1 MRIRRNASSRGFP
14 SRWMVAV
21 LVVLAAALF
30 SLQPSSVFAQEEAI
44 ESLRQTGEA
53 FRAVAK
59 KVTPA
64 VVFVK
69 VEKLVKGRSAGEIPF
84 PFGDQGPFD
93 DDFFRRFF
101 GIPMPQQPEQG
112 EPPQQRRYGQG
123 SGFIISPDGF
133 ILTNH
138 HVVGDA
144 DKVTVQMQDG
154 SEFIAKVVG
163 NDPRSDVAVI
173 KIDAAKLPVL
183 KLGDSDALEVG
194 DWVLAVGSPF
204 GLSHSITAGIV
215 SAKGRSSVGIAD
227 YENFIQTDAAINP
240 GNSGGPLVDV
250 DGRVVGM
257 NTAIFSRSGGYM
269 GIGFA
274 IPINMIKTIRDQ
286 LIEHGSVIRGYL
298 GVAIQNLT
306 SELAQSFNLE
316 GQKGALVA
324 GVTKDSPAEKAGLKQ
339 GDVIIEFAGKPVV
352 EIGDFRNQVAM
363 STPGADKKMRVI
375 RDGKRQTLE
384 VIIGK
389 LPGEEEEVAKEPSA
403 VSELGLT
410 VQPLTPELAQQ
421 LGFVGEEGVIVSGVS
436 PGSAAAE
443 AGIRPGFLI
452 QEVNRTPVKTPAEF
466 QRAVANTSKG
476 GTVLLLLRDKESSL
490 YVALQLE

>member
-1 MRIRRNASSRGFP
+1 
-14 SRWMVAV
+14 
-21 LVVLAAALF
+21 
-30 SLQPSSVFAQEEAI
+30 
-44 ESLRQTGEA
+44 
-53 FRAVAK
+53 
-59 KVTPA
+59 
-64 VVFVK
+64 
-69 VEKLVKGRSAGEIPF
+69 
-84 PFGDQGPFD
+84 
-93 DDFFRRFF
+93 
-101 GIPMPQQPEQG
+101 MPQQPDQG

-123 SGFIISPDGF
+123 SGFIISRDGY

-144 DKVTVQMQDG
+144 DKVTVQMEDG
-154 SEFIAKVVG
+154 REFTAKVVG

-173 KIDAAKLPVL
+173 KIDAANLPVL
-183 KLGDSDALEVG
+183 QLGDSDALEVG

-215 SAKGRSSVGIAD
+215 SAKGRSSIGIAD

-274 IPINMIKTIRDQ
+274 IPVNMVKTIRDQ

-324 GVTKDSPAEKAGLKQ
+324 EVTKDSPAEKAGLEQ
-339 GDVIIEFAGKPVV
+339 GDVIVEFAGKPVT

-363 STPGADKKMRVI
+363 TPPGTARKITLV
-375 RDGKRQTLE
+375 RDGERKTFE
-384 VIIGK
+384 VTIGK
-389 LPGEEEEVAKEPSA
+389 LPGEKEAGEKEPGA

-410 VQPLTPELAQQ
+410 VQPLTRELAQQ
-421 LGFVGEEGVIVSGVS
+421 LGYVGEEGVLVSGVT

-452 QEVNRTPVKTPAEF
+452 QEVNRVPVKTPSEF
-466 QRAVANTSKG
+466 QQAVAKTSRE
-476 GTVLLLLRDKESSL
+476 GTVLLLLRDRESSL
-490 YVALQLE
+490 YVALKLE

>member
-1 MRIRRNASSRGFP
+1 MIAF
-14 SRWMVAV
+14 
-21 LVVLAAALF
+21 LVFLTAALF
-30 SLQPSSVFAQEEAI
+30 SLQPLSAFAQEEAI

-69 VEKLVKGRSAGEIPF
+69 VEKLVKGRPTGEIPF
-84 PFGDQGPFD
+84 PFGDQGPLGD
-93 DDFFRRFF
+93 EFFRRFF
-101 GIPMPQQPEQG
+101 GIPMPQQPDQG

-123 SGFIISPDGF
+123 SGFIISRDGY

-144 DKVTVQMQDG
+144 DKVTVQMEDG
-154 SEFIAKVVG
+154 REFTAKVVG

-173 KIDAAKLPVL
+173 KIDAANLPVL
-183 KLGDSDALEVG
+183 QLGDSDALEVG

-215 SAKGRSSVGIAD
+215 SAKGRSSIGIAD

-274 IPINMIKTIRDQ
+274 IPVNMVKTIRDQ

-324 GVTKDSPAEKAGLKQ
+324 EVTKDSPAEKAGLEQ
-339 GDVIIEFAGKPVV
+339 GDVIVEFAGKPVT

-363 STPGADKKMRVI
+363 TPPGTARKITLV
-375 RDGKRQTLE
+375 RDGERKTFE
-384 VIIGK
+384 VTIGK
-389 LPGEEEEVAKEPSA
+389 LPGEKEAGEKEPGA

-410 VQPLTPELAQQ
+410 VQPLTRELAQQ
-421 LGFVGEEGVIVSGVS
+421 LGYVGEEGVLVSGVT

-452 QEVNRTPVKTPAEF
+452 QEVNRVPVKTPSEF
-466 QRAVANTSKG
+466 QQAVAKTSRE
-476 GTVLLLLRDKESSL
+476 GTVLLLLRDRESSL
-490 YVALQLE
+490 YVALKLE

>member
-1 MRIRRNASSRGFP
+1 
-14 SRWMVAV
+14 
-21 LVVLAAALF
+21 
-30 SLQPSSVFAQEEAI
+30 
-44 ESLRQTGEA
+44 
-53 FRAVAK
+53 
-59 KVTPA
+59 
-64 VVFVK
+64 
-69 VEKLVKGRSAGEIPF
+69 
-84 PFGDQGPFD
+84 
-93 DDFFRRFF
+93 
-101 GIPMPQQPEQG
+101 
-112 EPPQQRRYGQG
+112 
-123 SGFIISPDGF
+123 
-133 ILTNH
+133 
-138 HVVGDA
+138 
-144 DKVTVQMQDG
+144 
-154 SEFIAKVVG
+154 
-163 NDPRSDVAVI
+163 VAVI
-173 KIDAAKLPVL
+173 KIDAANLPVL
-183 KLGDSDALEVG
+183 QLGDSDALEVG

-324 GVTKDSPAEKAGLKQ
+324 GVTKDSPAEKSGLKQ

-363 STPGADKKMRVI
+363 TPPGTDKKMTVI

-384 VIIGK
+384 VTIGK
-389 LPGEEEEVAKEPSA
+389 LPGEEEEGTKEPSA

-410 VQPLTPELAQQ
+410 VQPLTRELAQQ

-443 AGIRPGFLI
+443 AGIRPGFLV
-452 QEVNRTPVKTPAEF
+452 QEVNRRPVKTPAEF
-466 QRAVANTSKG
+466 RQAVANTPKG
-476 GTVLLLLRDKESSL
+476 GTVLLLLKDGESSL
-490 YVALQLE
+490 YVALELE